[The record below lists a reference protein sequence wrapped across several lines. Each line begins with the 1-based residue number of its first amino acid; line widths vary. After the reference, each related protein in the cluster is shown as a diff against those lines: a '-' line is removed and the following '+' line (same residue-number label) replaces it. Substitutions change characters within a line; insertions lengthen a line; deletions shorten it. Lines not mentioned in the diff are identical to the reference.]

1 MPSEILDVLFE
12 SVKVEQDKHNL
23 SPSGRFH
30 IPEDG
35 TYDEYLTFI
44 RSMPEQNPEIFGMH
58 DNVNITK
65 ELQETKQVPKPSVER
80 IFGDSFSFRYK
91 KINFRYLIQFY

>member
-1 MPSEILDVLFE
+1 MPIEIPDGLLE

-80 IFGDSFSFRYK
+80 ILENFFSFKFYK
-91 KINFRYLIQFY
+91 K